1 MAKIVMSSL
10 ERRIDQFFLL
20 SEKIILRT
28 LIFACFVLEI
38 YRFVGWLLR

>member
-1 MAKIVMSSL
+1 MAKIVMSGL
-10 ERRIDQFFLL
+10 ERRIDQFFML

-38 YRFVGWLLR
+38 YRFVSWLLR